1 MMTKKKDVAKSKDSK
16 SKEEEKTQ
24 RSDRMVTADIICSVS
39 ENLEDLK
46 IELEK
51 ELARLGTVI
60 DFMRKQELREAQSK
74 VPKENLAYVR

>member
-1 MMTKKKDVAKSKDSK
+1 
-16 SKEEEKTQ
+16 
-24 RSDRMVTADIICSVS
+24 VS